1 MIMPHQSD
9 EICEKLLAIKE
20 ILEDDTEIVHLPDQ
34 LAKIK
39 EIFEEIEEIIELD

>member
-20 ILEDDTEIVHLPDQ
+20 I
-34 LAKIK
+34 
-39 EIFEEIEEIIELD
+39 FEEIEEIVELD